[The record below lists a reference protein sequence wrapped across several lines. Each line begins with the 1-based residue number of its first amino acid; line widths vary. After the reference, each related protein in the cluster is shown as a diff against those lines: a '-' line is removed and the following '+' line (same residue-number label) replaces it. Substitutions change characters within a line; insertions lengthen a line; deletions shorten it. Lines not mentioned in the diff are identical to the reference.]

1 MITPS
6 RLEAACDSNC
16 GGTHSKGKKEWVG
29 DRRGAWRR
37 QPGRKRR
44 KGPCCL
50 SLAPV
55 RTLFTV
61 ASAAL
66 LHQPSSPIA
75 ITLEGGGGQGCKGC
89 CNCRSGNMVS
99 CIPYIQMQISVENG
113 NSPGSK
119 NRGSFY
125 HAEVIV
131 CPSCPGLVIVKNMS
145 LEMAQ

>member
-1 MITPS
+1 MTQTV
-6 RLEAACDSNC
+6 EAHTARGRKSGWETGEELGGDSL
-16 GGTHSKGKKEWVG
+16 
-29 DRRGAWRR
+29 
-37 QPGRKRR
+37 GRKRR
-44 KGPCCL
+44 KGPRCL
-50 SLAPV
+50 NLAPV

-66 LHQPSSPIA
+66 LHQPSSSIA

-113 NSPGSK
+113 NSPRSK

-131 CPSCPGLVIVKNMS
+131 CPSCPGLVIVENMS